1 MAVVPIEKDALEG
14 PALLEI
20 VARLAA
26 RVRETDRAIAKV
38 TQIESCTRI

>member
-1 MAVVPIEKDALEG
+1 MAVVPIEKDAG

-38 TQIESCTRI
+38 TQIESCTRT